1 MVYNET
7 HKLVA
12 VVNKNLEIGKA
23 LNAIAH
29 SCAGLVAKAPDEIK
43 EKMSFID
50 FTDKDG
56 GLHESISGLSL
67 IVLKEKNGEIKKLRQ
82 KLMEHN
88 LLYTDFT
95 ETMTGDTYQE
105 QLEKTLATSNE
116 EMEYYCLVTFGE
128 KEVLDPLTKKFSLY
142 H

>member
-1 MVYNET
+1 MPDY
-7 HKLVA
+7 
-12 VVNKNLEIGKA
+12 KN
-23 LNAIAH
+23 H
-29 SCAGLVAKAPDEIK
+29 SFA
-43 EKMSFID
+43 
-50 FTDKDG
+50 KDG
-56 GLHESISGLSL
+56 FNYRTAYFEDVDGQYYKLTLS
-67 IVLKEKNGEIKKLRQ
+67 VGKNGEIKKLRQ